1 MYTVGVAAS
10 DRYPQGGVDRDG
22 APLCHEHRLTRCS
35 RCRQLFPQKDL
46 TRHVVGQREDRHLRR
61 GKTPRVEE
69 VFGVFCEACAAVEAR
84 RLAPAQRRA
93 YTWAALLVL
102 FIGGLVVL
110 CILLTTGKIR

>member
-10 DRYPQGGVDRDG
+10 ERYPHGGLSPEG

-35 RCRQLFPQKDL
+35 GCRKLFVQKDL
-46 TRHVVGQREDRHLRR
+46 ARQVVGQREDRHLRR
-61 GKTPRVEE
+61 GKPPRVED
-69 VFGVFCEACAAVEAR
+69 VFGVFCTSCAPSQAR
-84 RLAPAQRRA
+84 RPAPAQRRA

-110 CILLTTGKIR
+110 CILLTTGAIR